1 MESKELIDT
10 KENTISFIYIV
21 YNMAPLLTLLGNS
34 FSMLAY
40 GFMILVM
47 IWAIYKRELVWCL
60 PATLYFYFGYFF
72 ITSIFHW
79 FVILY
84 IIYAFIR
91 RKYNG
96 SVLKN
101 KLAPYMV
108 CILYCLLVL
117 STNNLYT
124 ALLCMLEVTV
134 VLFATA
140 ELKQSEYLFQGFW
153 KMFVIAA
160 ISSAIVGLVGN
171 NTIKASFS
179 SGTGYYFF
187 NRIIGTFDDPNY
199 AGFYYNLAICV
210 CVTMNV
216 FKNRVLKYFAIA
228 LLYVMLIVSVS
239 VTALFANVIL
249 ILCVL
254 LFKNRI
260 SLKSFLWIAAL
271 FSLLLI
277 LYYCALIHD
286 DWGYLYDFAVRLE
299 QKIELFSTNDLSGVT
314 SGRTSIAQSNFR
326 YYWNQDNIFNYL
338 FGLNGITTR
347 YIDTT
352 KFAFASHNEYIDL
365 LLNVGIIGL
374 LFYMGN
380 IFVNA
385 FTKSNRNYLFTEHET
400 FIKSARL
407 LYIVYAFT
415 ITLFLEP
422 RFMVFHFIF

>member
-1 MESKELIDT
+1 MKNKVLIDT
-10 KENTISFIYIV
+10 KGNSIPFIFIL
-21 YNMAPLLTLLGNS
+21 YNMAPLLTLLGHS

-79 FVILY
+79 FIIFYIVYPFIRCKYNAVIL
-84 IIYAFIR
+84 
-91 RKYNG
+91 K
-96 SVLKN
+96 VKT
-101 KLAPYMV
+101 APYIV

-117 STNNLYT
+117 STNSLYT

-134 VLFATA
+134 VLFATT

-171 NTIKASFS
+171 NTIEASFS

-187 NRIIGTFDDPNY
+187 DRIIGTFDDPNY

-210 CVTMNV
+210 CFTMDV
-216 FKNRVLKYFAIA
+216 FKNRVLKYFVIA

-239 VTALFANVIL
+239 VTALFANIIL

-260 SLKSFLWIAAL
+260 SLKTFLWIAAL
-271 FSLLLI
+271 FSSLLI
-277 LYYCALIHD
+277 
-286 DWGYLYDFAVRLE
+286 
-299 QKIELFSTNDLSGVT
+299 
-314 SGRTSIAQSNFR
+314 
-326 YYWNQDNIFNYL
+326 
-338 FGLNGITTR
+338 
-347 YIDTT
+347 
-352 KFAFASHNEYIDL
+352 
-365 LLNVGIIGL
+365 
-374 LFYMGN
+374 
-380 IFVNA
+380 
-385 FTKSNRNYLFTEHET
+385 
-400 FIKSARL
+400 
-407 LYIVYAFT
+407 
-415 ITLFLEP
+415 
-422 RFMVFHFIF
+422 

>member
-1 MESKELIDT
+1 MKNKVLIDT
-10 KENTISFIYIV
+10 KGNSIPFIFIL
-21 YNMAPLLTLLGNS
+21 YNMAPLLTLLGHS

-79 FVILY
+79 FIIFY
-84 IIYAFIR
+84 IVYAFIR
-91 RKYNG
+91 CKYNA
-96 SVLKN
+96 VILKV
-101 KLAPYMV
+101 KTAPYIV

-117 STNNLYT
+117 STNSLYT

-134 VLFATA
+134 VLFATT

-171 NTIKASFS
+171 NTIEASFS

-187 NRIIGTFDDPNY
+187 DRIIGTFDDPNY

-210 CVTMNV
+210 CFTMDV
-216 FKNRVLKYFAIA
+216 FKNRVLKYFVIA

-239 VTALFANVIL
+239 VTALFANIIL

-260 SLKSFLWIAAL
+260 SLKTFLWIAAL
-271 FSLLLI
+271 FSSLLI
-277 LYYCALIHD
+277 LYYCALTHD

-314 SGRTSIAQSNFR
+314 SGRTSIAQSNFM
-326 YYWNQDNIFNYL
+326 YYWNQDNIFKYL

-352 KFAFASHNEYIDL
+352 KFVFASHNEYIDL

-374 LFYMGN
+374 LLYMGN

-385 FTKSNRNYLFTEHET
+385 FTKSNRNYLFTAYET